1 MRRSDNALMGLIWA
15 RNHDSGDPLERVRL
29 AHFTPMV
36 DILANVREDLAE
48 EKAVALPT
56 YSAQALAR
64 VVDVRD
70 PQDVVPVDMSQDPW
84 SVHARSAIQQHCQD
98 QADLIRSHFGGDGV
112 PVSGIVL
119 DRHQRLRVSQNPIS
133 PNSPSTNIS
142 ENLGVMGSSV
152 VAADSPTPPRSD
164 GSGSGSGSISTLRLR
179 DELLL
184 GMELSPSR
192 GLSLPGLSTLSSTPP
207 YSSVADETSEAVS
220 TGNDVQVIKEG
231 DIDRDELLL
240 GMELSPSPGV
250 LLLGIS
256 TLSLT
261 PSNSSVADETSEA
274 VSTGNDVQIIE
285 EGDIDQNMPDVE
297 QPIRAKARFSPQY
310 PGLLRLN
317 HVSV

>member
-36 DILANVREDLAE
+36 DILANVREDLTE
-48 EKAVALPT
+48 DEAVALPT
-56 YSAQALAR
+56 YSAQVLAR
-64 VVDVRD
+64 VVDVRN

-84 SVHARSAIQQHCQD
+84 SVHARGAIQQHCQD
-98 QADLIRSHFGGDGV
+98 QADLIRSHFGSDGV
-112 PVSGIVL
+112 PVSGTVL

-133 PNSPSTNIS
+133 LNSPSTNIS

-152 VAADSPTPPRSD
+152 VAADSPNPPRSD
-164 GSGSGSGSISTLRLR
+164 GDGSISTLRLR

-184 GMELSPSR
+184 GMELSPSL
-192 GLSLPGLSTLSSTPP
+192 GLSLPGLSTLSSTPSK
-207 YSSVADETSEAVS
+207 SSVADETSEAVS
-220 TGNDVQVIKEG
+220 TGNDVQIIKEG

-240 GMELSPSPGV
+240 GMELSPSPGL

-274 VSTGNDVQIIE
+274 ASTSNDVQIIE
-285 EGDIDQNMPDVE
+285 DGDIDQDMPDVE
-297 QPIRAKARFSPQY
+297 EPIRAKARFSSQY

-317 HVSV
+317 HVSA